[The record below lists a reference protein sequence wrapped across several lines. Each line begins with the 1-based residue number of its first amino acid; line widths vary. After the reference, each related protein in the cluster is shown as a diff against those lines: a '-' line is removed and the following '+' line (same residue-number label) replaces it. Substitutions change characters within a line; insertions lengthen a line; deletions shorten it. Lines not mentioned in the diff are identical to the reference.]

1 MSIIDSLYVTLIF
14 CVVCTGVTTGLIC
27 NSNWTMSNEGSEI
40 ISTDRHVMP
49 CNQSGQLMLH
59 DFLPFSPL
67 KLIGSYAKMLMGMK
81 KLAGSF
87 PLWYLSVK
95 KPLIQIMEDSSDMQ
109 TSPRESPQQ
118 PVLTSPFLLDLERVF
133 KRAMGPVTEK
143 LESIKDQLTSVPQS
157 FGEAY
162 GDQLTGAS
170 QDTAETQSAQGSSET
185 LDTVSCE
192 GGRSLTCAREKTLMA
207 ALRRMILSLTTR
219 IG

>member
-1 MSIIDSLYVTLIF
+1 MVFISQKTFDTNHGRLTRHADI
-14 CVVCTGVTTGLIC
+14 
-27 NSNWTMSNEGSEI
+27 SE
-40 ISTDRHVMP
+40 
-49 CNQSGQLMLH
+49 
-59 DFLPFSPL
+59 
-67 KLIGSYAKMLMGMK
+67 
-81 KLAGSF
+81 
-87 PLWYLSVK
+87 
-95 KPLIQIMEDSSDMQ
+95 
-109 TSPRESPQQ
+109 RESTAAWPDI
-118 PVLTSPFLLDLERVF
+118 PLSVF